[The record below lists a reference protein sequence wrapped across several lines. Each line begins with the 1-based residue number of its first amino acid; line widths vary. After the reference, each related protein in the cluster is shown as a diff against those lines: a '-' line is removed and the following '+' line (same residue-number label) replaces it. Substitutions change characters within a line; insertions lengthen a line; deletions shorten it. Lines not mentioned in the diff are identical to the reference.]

1 MKRQLIVLLGFV
13 CSNLAI
19 AQNETDVLRYSFLNY
34 SGTSRFVGTGGAIGA
49 LGADLTVISIN
60 PAGMGK
66 YSRGDFGFTTNLTS
80 NKVDALYNGSA
91 ASDNRVNFNISNIGG
106 VFSVPVTNGSQWR
119 RFQFGYTYNRT
130 NDFHSNTFI
139 TGKHDNSQLDVF
151 ADYAQGID
159 PTNLNS
165 GPEAFDAG
173 LAYDAYL
180 MSFDSAS
187 GNYRPWYGT
196 TDITQTK
203 SIERRGAQ
211 YSSDIL
217 FSGNYQDKI
226 LIGGS
231 LGFPS
236 IRYKERSNYTETF
249 GSDTTVYDTKEYT
262 YSKRL
267 ETRGSG
273 FNMKLGLIIVP
284 TSAVRIGLAVH
295 SPTWYSMSDRY
306 SASISSQF
314 EDGSFNQSDIQSPEG
329 FYEYAL
335 TTPARFIGDIGLVI
349 GKRGFISAEYEY
361 VNYAG
366 AKLRNGVN
374 STDNYSFGA
383 ENTAVKENYQNASNI
398 RLGGEFRVTNHW
410 SVRGG
415 YALYGSPIKSDVV
428 DFDASRTNYSA
439 GFGYK
444 DRDFSLDFAYS
455 LSKNTN
461 DYYLYD
467 PSITNAVK
475 IDNTLSSFMVTAG
488 FRF

>member
-1 MKRQLIVLLGFV
+1 MKRQLLVLLGFV

-34 SGTSRFVGTGGAIGA
+34 SGTSRFVGTGGALGA
-49 LGADLTVISIN
+49 LGADLTSISLN
-60 PAGMGK
+60 PAGMGR
-66 YSRGDFGFTTNLTS
+66 YSRSDFGFTTNLTF
-80 NKVDALYNGSA
+80 NNVDATYNGTLGQDSRA
-91 ASDNRVNFNISNIGG
+91 NFNISNIGG
-106 VFSVPVTNGSQWR
+106 VFAIPVKNGSQWR
-119 RFQFGYTYNRT
+119 KIQLGYTYNRT
-130 NDFHSNTFI
+130 NDFHSNTI
-139 TGKHDNSQLDVF
+139 VTGKNDNSLLDVF
-151 ADYAQGID
+151 ADYAQGIHPD
-159 PTNLNS
+159 DLFN

-180 MSFDSAS
+180 MSYDSAS
-187 GNYRPWYGT
+187 GNYRPWYAT

-203 SIERRGAQ
+203 SIQRRGAQ

-231 LGFPS
+231 IGFPS
-236 IRYKERSNYTETF
+236 IRYREKANYTEVF
-249 GSDTTVYDTKEYT
+249 GADTTVYDTQEYT
-262 YSKRL
+262 YSTSL

-273 FNMKLGLIIVP
+273 FNMKLGLIIIP
-284 TSAVRIGLAVH
+284 APSVRIGMAVH

-306 SASISSQF
+306 SASMSSQF
-314 EDGSFNQSDIQSPEG
+314 EDASYNQSNVNSPEG

-335 TTPARFIGDIGLVI
+335 TTPARFLGDISVVI
-349 GKRGFISAEYEY
+349 GKRGFVSAGYEY

-366 AKLRNGVN
+366 AKLRSGYN

-383 ENTAVKENYQNASNI
+383 ENDAVKNNYQNASNI

-428 DFDASRTNYSA
+428 DFDASRTNYSG

-444 DRDFSLDFAYS
+444 DRDFSLDFTYS
-455 LSKNTN
+455 LSKNTS

-467 PSITNAVK
+467 PSITNVVK
-475 IDNTLSSFMVTAG
+475 VDNSLSSFMVTAG